1 MVQVERT
8 QRKPG
13 GSMSQAGVS
22 SNWLNVYGEICF
34 LIRDQSNEALVV
46 ASPQVHLKAHKSGNV
61 HNTMLPRLGPAVV
74 LGAVI

>member
-46 ASPQVHLKAHKSGNV
+46 ASPPGSPQ
-61 HNTMLPRLGPAVV
+61 GPQEWQCPQHHAS
-74 LGAVI
+74 